1 MKGKIMDF
9 REIIPIT
16 VLRKFDAMCLK
27 DEKLHQNKELQQ
39 QILSW
44 AAELLEEA
52 RDNWGKLHATTMDA
66 VVAED
71 RRAQTKKRGRARDNK
86 YAPFREYFR
95 KVQKERFDEALK
107 NGGKL
112 TANGFAHWFLENRE
126 SDMEIPY
133 EEGNKLH
140 KLIRLA
146 EANNREFKTPIESK
160 NG

>member
-1 MKGKIMDF
+1 MDF
-9 REIIPIT
+9 KEIIPLR
-16 VLRKFDAMCLK
+16 VLRKFDAMCLHN
-27 DEKLHQNKELQQ
+27 EYLHENKELQQ
-39 QILSW
+39 QILAW

-71 RRAQTKKRGRARDNK
+71 RRAQAKKRGRARDNK

>member
-1 MKGKIMDF
+1 MDF
-9 REIIPIT
+9 KEVIPIT
-16 VLRKFDAMCLK
+16 ALRKFDAMCLHNP
-27 DEKLHQNKELQQ
+27 KLRQDKALQQ
-39 QILSW
+39 QILNW
-44 AAELLEEA
+44 AADMLTEA
-52 RDNWGKLHATTMDA
+52 REDWGALHATTIDA
-66 VVAED
+66 VVQED
-71 RRAQTKKRGRARDNK
+71 RKAQAKKRGRARDNK